1 MFNKLGTVILFLFLL
16 SSCSSSYNVIHVE
29 EDNKPE
35 NSEGIYYALP
45 RNVVTIDITVEEV
58 SRISGPYAAYASKF
72 LGIKDAV
79 LHNTKLF
86 ELSDIKINTYSEP
99 DPKHYYFVDLSNYK
113 GYGAQDM
120 MMSMSMSGLIQD
132 LNDNSDLQIEK
143 EKNEKQD
150 KNDIDYSKT
159 FKYFAD
165 ANLVEKIDT
174 VVEQVIMDTVT
185 VERMHLKRS
194 FVEKSYE
201 QKAKEASELLM
212 KIKEQR
218 LDIITGAQE
227 IAYSGATV
235 AYMAEELAK
244 MEQEYMKLFTGVTQR
259 NTFHFRYYYLPE
271 SHVYSASIPLF
282 KFSKTEGILKDEA
295 MDGLMVYIHVD
306 RARTTTTLEK
316 FIGNSE
322 NDKESDKGLY
332 YRIPE
337 SAKFTIKEGSELKAE
352 ASFLIGQFG
361 VVTNL
366 PAKNVKVQFYPN
378 GGAIRR
384 VQIVN

>member
-1 MFNKLGTVILFLFLL
+1 MVKKLSIYFALL
-16 SSCSSSYNVIHVE
+16 IAVSSCSSYNVIHVQ
-29 EDNKPE
+29 EDNRPE
-35 NSEGIYYALP
+35 NSEGFYYALP

-58 SRISGPYAAYASKF
+58 SRIAGPYAAYASKY

-79 LHNTKLF
+79 LNNTKLY
-86 ELSDIKINTYSEP
+86 ELSDIKINTFSEP
-99 DPKHYYFVDLSNYK
+99 DPMHYYFVDLSNYG
-113 GYGAQDM
+113 GYKAQNI
-120 MMSMSMSGLIQD
+120 MMSMSKAGLIQD
-132 LNDNSDLQIEK
+132 LNDNSDLQVEK
-143 EKNEKQD
+143 EKNEKQAI
-150 KNDIDYSKT
+150 NDIDYSKT

-165 ANLVEKIDT
+165 ANLVEKVDT
-174 VVEQVIMDTVT
+174 VLEQVIMDTVT
-185 VERMHLKRS
+185 VERMRLKRS

-212 KIKEQR
+212 KIKAQR

-259 NTFHFRYYYLPE
+259 NTFHYRYYYLPE
-271 SHVYSASIPLF
+271 SHVYTASIPLF
-282 KFSKTEGILKDEA
+282 KFSNNEGILKDESK
-295 MDGLMVYIHVD
+295 DGLMVYIHVD
-306 RARTTTTLEK
+306 RARTTSTLEK
-316 FIGNSE
+316 FIGDTK
-322 NDKESDKGLY
+322 NDKESNKGLY

-337 SAKFTIKEGSELKAE
+337 SAKFTIKEGQELKAE

-366 PAKNVKVQFYPN
+366 PAKNAKVQFYSN
-378 GGAIRR
+378 SGAIRR
-384 VQIVN
+384 VQIEK

>member
-1 MFNKLGTVILFLFLL
+1 MQIKIVLSLLLIVIL
-16 SSCSSSYNVIHVE
+16 SSCSSYNVIHVN

-35 NSEGIYYALP
+35 NSEGFYYALP
-45 RNVVTIDITVEEV
+45 RNVITIDITVGEV
-58 SRISGPYAAYASKF
+58 IRIAGPYAAYASKY

-79 LHNTKLF
+79 LSNTKSF
-86 ELSDIKINTYSEP
+86 ELSDIKINSYSEP
-99 DPKHYYFVDLSNYK
+99 DPEHYYFVDLSNYSGLK
-113 GYGAQDM
+113 GQEI
-120 MMSMSMSGLIQD
+120 MMSMSKSGLIQD
-132 LNDNSDLQIEK
+132 LNDNSDLQIER
-143 EKNEKQD
+143 EKNEKEE

-165 ANLVEKIDT
+165 ANLVEKVDT
-174 VVEQVIMDTVT
+174 IVEQVIMDTVT

-227 IAYSGATV
+227 VAYSGATV
-235 AYMAEELAK
+235 AYMSEELAK

-282 KFSKTEGILKDEA
+282 KFSNNEGILKDEHK
-295 MDGLMVYIHVD
+295 DGLMVYIHVD
-306 RARTTTTLEK
+306 RARTTSTLEK
-316 FIGNSE
+316 FVNDTKD
-322 NDKESDKGLY
+322 DKESNKGLY

-337 SAKFTIKEGSELKAE
+337 SAKFTIKEGDELKAE

-366 PAKNVKVQFYPN
+366 PAKNAKVQFYPN
-378 GGAIRR
+378 SGAIRR
-384 VQIVN
+384 VQIED